1 MATSPATFL
10 PLFCDYL
17 RAKLTLARE
26 RVQIDTDGPAETKAG
41 DGKVLT
47 LVLAPPRPYGSPDQ
61 GAGRSNYQVT
71 RSLSVILT
79 SYNTGDHGSNRE
91 RLLIAHWNF
100 EDLVLNAVQQCN
112 FKGTSGLNWNRP
124 PALQTGSE
132 GYKHTKDVAG
142 GVQSALVFEITYT
155 ANVNADQPGPPV

>member
-10 PLFCDYL
+10 PSFCDYL
-17 RAKLTLARE
+17 RAKLRLSRE
-26 RVQIDTDGPAETKAG
+26 RVQVDTSGPVEVKAA

-47 LVLAPPRPYGSPDQ
+47 IVLAPPKPYGSPDQ
-61 GAGRSNYQVT
+61 GAGRTTYQVT

-79 SYNTGDHGSNRE
+79 TANTGDHGSNRE
-91 RLLIAHWNF
+91 RLLTAHWNF
-100 EDLVLNAVQQCN
+100 EDAVLDAIQQCN
-112 FKGTSGLNWNRP
+112 YRVLNWNRP

-132 GYKHTKDVAG
+132 EYKHTKDLVG

-155 ANVNADQPGPPV
+155 ANVAADQPGPPV